1 MDGLAQEQKT
11 RLRYLLS
18 SLEKRELENQAHY
31 GVKTLFQQLTTFTQA
46 TGVLKELLAGKTRG
60 YHCQTR

>member
-31 GVKTLFQQLTTFTQA
+31 GVKTLFQQLTTFSQA
-46 TGVLKELLAGKTRG
+46 TGVLKELLAGKTK
-60 YHCQTR
+60 